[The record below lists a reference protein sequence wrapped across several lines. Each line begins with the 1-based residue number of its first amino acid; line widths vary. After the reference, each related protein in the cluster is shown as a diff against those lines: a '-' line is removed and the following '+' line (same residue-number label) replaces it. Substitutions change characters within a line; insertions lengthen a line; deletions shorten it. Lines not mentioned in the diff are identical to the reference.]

1 MPELPELEALSERM
15 TDVLQ
20 GCAVESA
27 DVLGFSAL
35 KTFEINPEEL
45 EGKIV
50 AGVSRRGKY
59 LDISLPPLRVLIHLS
74 QGGRVDIEAPPK
86 STKPRGSVVRLRFD
100 GAPSILIKE
109 FGTERKAAWWVLRE
123 EEIGPLE
130 GLGPEPFDDAFE
142 ELVMQGTDRRQ
153 LHTFLRHQRTVAGI
167 GRGFADDILHAAK
180 LSPYATLSRLDEDPR
195 RTLLNETRK
204 VLTAATERERQ
215 RTGGLP
221 AKMGD
226 RFTIHN
232 HFGEPCPRC
241 GAKLEHVS
249 YESREVV
256 YCPTCQTGGK
266 VLADRR
272 MSRLLK

>member
-15 TDVLQ
+15 TGVLQ

-35 KTFEINPEEL
+35 KTFEINPKEL
-45 EGKIV
+45 EDKVV

-59 LDISLPPLRVLIHLS
+59 LDLSLPPYRVLIHLS

-86 STKPRGSVVRLRFD
+86 STKPRGAVVRLRFD
-100 GAPSILIKE
+100 GAPSILVKE

-123 EEIGPLE
+123 GEAGPLE
-130 GLGPEPFDDAFE
+130 GLGPEPFDDAFG

-180 LSPYATLSRLDEDPR
+180 MSPYATLSSLDEESR
-195 RTLLNETRK
+195 RTLLRETRK
-204 VLTAATERERQ
+204 VLTAATERERK

-226 RFTIHN
+226 RFSIHN

-241 GAKLEHVS
+241 GTKLEHVS
-249 YESREVV
+249 YESRELV
-256 YCPTCQTGGK
+256 YCPVCQTGGK

>member
-15 TDVLQ
+15 TAVLQ

-35 KTFEINPEEL
+35 KTFEINPKEL

-50 AGVSRRGKY
+50 ASVSRRGKY
-59 LDISLPPLRVLIHLS
+59 LDMSLPPFRVLIHLS
-74 QGGRVDIEAPPK
+74 QAGRVDIESPPK

-100 GAPSILIKE
+100 GAPSILVKE

-123 EEIGPLE
+123 GEGGPLG

-142 ELVMQGTDRRQ
+142 ELLMQGEGRRQ
-153 LHTFLRHQRTVAGI
+153 LHTFLRDQRTVAGI

-180 LSPYATLSRLDEDPR
+180 LSPYATLSSLDEESR
-195 RTLLNETRK
+195 RTLLGATRK
-204 VLTAATERERQ
+204 VLTAATERERE

-221 AKMGD
+221 PKMGD

-232 HFGEPCPRC
+232 RFGEPCPRC